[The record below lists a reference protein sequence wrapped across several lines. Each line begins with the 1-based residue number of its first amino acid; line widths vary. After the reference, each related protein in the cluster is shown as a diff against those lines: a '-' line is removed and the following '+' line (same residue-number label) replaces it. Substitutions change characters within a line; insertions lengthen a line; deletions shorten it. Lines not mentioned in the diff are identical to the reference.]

1 MSELIITELS
11 VKKDNLCHVN
21 SGGAY
26 RVVKA
31 EIVVDS
37 SRDIREQRVSLVHE
51 VLGVFLG
58 VTVDADTI
66 TEIAEHI
73 CDSMDKL
80 AELIV
85 DGMDK

>member
-37 SRDIREQRVSLVHE
+37 SRDLREQRVSLVHE
-51 VLGVFLG
+51 ILGVFLG
-58 VTVDADTI
+58 VTVEADTI

-73 CDSMDKL
+73 
-80 AELIV
+80 I
-85 DGMDK
+85 DGLEKID